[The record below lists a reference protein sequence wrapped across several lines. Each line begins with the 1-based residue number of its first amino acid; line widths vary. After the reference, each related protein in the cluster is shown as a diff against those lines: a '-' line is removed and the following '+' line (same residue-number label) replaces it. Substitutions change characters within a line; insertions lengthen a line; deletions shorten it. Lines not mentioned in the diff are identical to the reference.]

1 MELKKENILK
11 HAHEIVYER
20 SEEKSR
26 QYGDFHTCMERTAEI
41 ASNMSGKVI
50 TPEVAYNVLIALKLA
65 REGHSHKYD
74 NLLDAIAYIAS
85 LNDYKQKVKKDGKK

>member
-1 MELKKENILK
+1 MSKNKNILK

-20 SEEKSR
+20 EEEKTR
-26 QYGDFHTCMERTAEI
+26 QYGNFHTCMERTAQM

-74 NLLDAIAYIAS
+74 NLLDAIAYMAS
-85 LNDYKQKVKKDGKK
+85 LNDYKTKNKKT